1 LFRALHAWQLMPL
14 LYRNNENT
22 AFQRGA
28 VRWHSVLQGRN
39 DPGADAG
46 PTMPTIINPFELRF
60 RRNQMTKTSM
70 LAASALIAAL
80 SIPIVVNAQTPT
92 PAPVPQFKSE
102 KCYGIAKAGKN
113 DCQTTSSSCAGT
125 SRRDGQADAWLYVP
139 AGACER
145 IVGGSLSPKA

>member
-1 LFRALHAWQLMPL
+1 MPL

-22 AFQRGA
+22 AFQPRAAG
-28 VRWHSVLQGRN
+28 WQSVVEGRN
-39 DPGADAG
+39 DPGADAA
-46 PTMPTIINPFELRF
+46 PTIMNDVRTETV
-60 RRNQMTKTSM
+60 RRNQMTKISM
-70 LAASALIAAL
+70 LAASALVAAL
-80 SIPIVVNAQTPT
+80 AVPVVVSAQTPT